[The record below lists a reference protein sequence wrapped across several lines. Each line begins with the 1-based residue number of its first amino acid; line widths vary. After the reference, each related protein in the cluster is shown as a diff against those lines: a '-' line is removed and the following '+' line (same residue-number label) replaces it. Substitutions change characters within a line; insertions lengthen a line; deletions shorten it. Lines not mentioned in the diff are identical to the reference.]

1 MTRNFSVV
9 EYFNR
14 LAEEG
19 RPTLSFLGET
29 HADWAA
35 WREQFLERLRMLCG
49 EWPEAVPLDA
59 VTIDRH
65 DEGAF
70 VREKV
75 VLRTERH
82 MSIPAYVL
90 IPADRRRA
98 MEDRLPTILCLHG
111 HGPFGKDPVAGVVDP
126 ARPGLAGEITRRN
139 YDFAAQMAHEG
150 YLTMVPDARAC
161 GELADGG
168 NPYPGR
174 DACDVHF
181 VRGALVGVYLLTL
194 HLWDAM
200 RCLDYLAGRPDV
212 DSARLGV
219 MGFSWGGTKSMFLA
233 ALDERVKATDVICAL
248 SQLEHS
254 AIHDAEIC
262 GAEFLPHLLRYGDL
276 ADVAGLIAPR
286 PLLIESGLDDTTY
299 PVGPVRRAHE
309 HLRRIYQ
316 AAGAA
321 DRLEIDLFPGGHQF
335 HGPSA
340 RAFFERYI

>member
-9 EYFNR
+9 EYVNR
-14 LAEEG
+14 LAEER
-19 RPTLSFLGET
+19 RPALSFFGGTRAE
-29 HADWAA
+29 WAT
-35 WREQFLERLRMLCG
+35 WREQFLDRLRTLCG

-59 VTIDRH
+59 ETVERR

-70 VREKV
+70 AREKV
-75 VLRTERH
+75 VLQTERH

-90 IPADRRRA
+90 VPVDRRRA
-98 MEDRLPTILCLHG
+98 RTGRLPAILCLHG
-111 HGPFGKDPVAGVVDP
+111 HGPFGKDPVAGVEDA
-126 ARPGLAGEITRRN
+126 ARPALAGEITRRN
-139 YDFAAQMAHEG
+139 YDFAAQMARDG
-150 YLTMVPDARAC
+150 YVTMAPDARGY

-174 DACDVHF
+174 DVCDVHF
-181 VRGALVGVYLLTL
+181 IRSALVGVYLLTL

-200 RCLDYLAGRPDV
+200 KCLDYLAARADV
-212 DSARLGV
+212 DRWRLGV
-219 MGFSWGGTKSMFLA
+219 MGFSWGGTRSMFLA
-233 ALDERVKATDVICAL
+233 ALDERVRATSVICAL
-248 SQLEHS
+248 SQLEHF

-286 PLLIESGLDDTTY
+286 PLLIENGLDDTTY
-299 PVGPVRRAHE
+299 PVGPVQRAHE

-335 HGPSA
+335 HGPAA
-340 RAFFERYI
+340 RAFFERSL